1 MKKLQQIG
9 ADLNGY
15 TLNFDQGLLDEIR
28 DSYSSKLQP
37 ILTNPDNHRLFEGG
51 RVLRQPVGAADSDY
65 YLVSFQAYPLL
76 WLSSNTPA
84 TYQIYRR
91 FYDNLGIE
99 DEVRSLVDHHEKII
113 MYCGFLVVGEN
124 SPEPSWHVD
133 YRPGANAYSMLTPL
147 YDLDP
152 GHGDLLYKSAQGEAR
167 TYGYELGEAI
177 MFGDHFSHCTEPYEN
192 TGRLRVLVTL
202 QFGSDKMLHWDVL
215 RKTIESQSE
224 YLILPCGHQLGH
236 CQCTTRLDA
245 AVAEAERA

>member
-1 MKKLQQIG
+1 MNKLQQIG
-9 ADLNGY
+9 AGLNGY
-15 TLNFDQGLLDEIR
+15 TLNFDQSLLDEIR

-84 TYQIYRR
+84 EYQIYRR

-124 SPEPSWHVD
+124 SPEI
-133 YRPGANAYSMLTPL
+133 RRRALTGL
-147 YDLDP
+147 EFLGLGID
-152 GHGDLLYKSAQGEAR
+152 GEAN
-167 TYGYELGEAI
+167 
-177 MFGDHFSHCTEPYEN
+177 S
-192 TGRLRVLVTL
+192 
-202 QFGSDKMLHWDVL
+202 
-215 RKTIESQSE
+215 
-224 YLILPCGHQLGH
+224 
-236 CQCTTRLDA
+236 CTTADA
-245 AVAEAERA
+245 DISAPRATARTIVVG